1 MTDVIVYNSRIK
13 KSETLGDLKGVL
25 CMMENFGS
33 IQEEYSDIAY
43 HTTVVGKIKGLVGK
57 PDIVGILIEL
67 CLLIY
72 PGHA

>member
-1 MTDVIVYNSRIK
+1 
-13 KSETLGDLKGVL
+13 
-25 CMMENFGS
+25 MMENFGS